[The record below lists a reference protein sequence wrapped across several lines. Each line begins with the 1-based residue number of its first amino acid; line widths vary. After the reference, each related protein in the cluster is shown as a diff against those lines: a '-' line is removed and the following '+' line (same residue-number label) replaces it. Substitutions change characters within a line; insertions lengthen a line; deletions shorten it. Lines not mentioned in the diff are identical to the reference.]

1 MSDHLTDA
9 RTCVTHASK
18 ARDAGSAISWLTDA
32 CKQIIAY
39 LESQQAPPAAQQGDG
54 GPWTPDTEDVEFCL
68 DYLEAQRTA
77 PQPKPRH
84 RDGDEAERA
93 AEAAA
98 RAGWEAWAAETID
111 PDEDD
116 TRLSWDEL
124 DDKTRADLVTHER
137 IAIAAAEPYIRAQAL
152 REAVASLRAKFGPT
166 NRAAD
171 YLARAEQTK
180 EDR

>member
-39 LESQQAPPAAQQGDG
+39 LETQQAQQDE
-54 GPWTPDTEDVEFCL
+54 PWTPDTEDVEFCF
-68 DYLEAQRTA
+68 DYLEAQNTTGATMTYTPTIEEVR
-77 PQPKPRH
+77 
-84 RDGDEAERA
+84 EAYDRWLA
-93 AEAAA
+93 AHD
-98 RAGWEAWAAETID
+98 AE
-111 PDEDD
+111 
-116 TRLSWDEL
+116 
-124 DDKTRADLVTHER
+124 V
-137 IAIAAAEPYIRAQAL
+137 RAQAL

-171 YLARAEQTK
+171 YLARAEQIK